1 MGKGENTGNQRF
13 SLLPTMFST
22 LSETRMKFSF
32 RFLLVSANSL
42 NVNQP
47 DDKIS
52 DWSELKAF
60 ADDKFNIT
68 QMLISV
74 FARVENV
81 VGRGENAGNQLLFSH
96 NVKFINSFQNK
107 PLFLRV
113 CSINLLETMWEK
125 EKLLVTSNF
134 SFSHSVFYPLGKLSA
149 IFVKVKIVVC
159 KLF

>member
-1 MGKGENTGNQRF
+1 
-13 SLLPTMFST
+13 MFST

-32 RFLLVSANSL
+32 RFLLVSANAL
-42 NVNQP
+42 NVDQP

-52 DWSELKAF
+52 DWSELKTF

-74 FARVENV
+74 FSRVENV

-96 NVKFINSFQNK
+96 NVSVKLINSFQNK
-107 PLFLRV
+107 PMFLRV
-113 CSINLLETMWEK
+113 CSIIFLETLWEK

-134 SFSHSVFYPLGKLSA
+134 SFSHSVSYPLGKLSA